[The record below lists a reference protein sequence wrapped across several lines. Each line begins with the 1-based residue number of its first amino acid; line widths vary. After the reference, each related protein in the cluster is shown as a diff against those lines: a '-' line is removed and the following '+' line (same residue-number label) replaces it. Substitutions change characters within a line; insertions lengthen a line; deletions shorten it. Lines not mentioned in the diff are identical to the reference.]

1 MTGTIGIKIAN
12 GKFYPILDENSTV
25 KKRLVLT
32 TVHDGQES
40 VQIDLFR
47 SVLQSMDDAQYM
59 GSLLVKNIK
68 PRSQGNPSIEMII
81 SSDENG
87 HIVADAC
94 DLDAGADGQH
104 QILRVT
110 HKTEG
115 SSNQEND
122 FVDFNLESKTQT
134 SAGQRSWTDTFA
146 KPYEEEKRRSPWLIM
161 VFALIFVIIAIG
173 LLWFFF
179 FGDKNSNPFADI
191 ASPFKNKPA
200 HEQPVPPPP
209 AEKIQPVEPP
219 PPPPPPP
226 PEPAP
231 VEAAPVI
238 EAPAAPPPARPQTA
252 ARKRPPAPVSSYK
265 VPAVIPKNGVA
276 YQIRWGD
283 TLWDISAAF
292 YRNPWLYPRIARYN
306 NIRNPDLIISGKTI
320 RIPPKN

>member
-40 VQIDLFR
+40 VQIDLYR

-59 GSLLVKNIK
+59 GKLVVENIK
-68 PRSQGNPSIEMII
+68 PRPKGEPSIEMII
-81 SSDENG
+81 SSDEEG

-94 DLDAGADGQH
+94 DLDAGAGSEH
-104 QILRVT
+104 QILRVS
-110 HKTEG
+110 HKIDDSFGQG
-115 SSNQEND
+115 SD
-122 FVDFNLESKTQT
+122 FADFDLGSKPQT
-134 SAGQRSWTDTFA
+134 SVGQRSWTETFA
-146 KPYEEEKRRSPWLIM
+146 TTNEEDKRKAPWLIM

-179 FGDKNSNPFADI
+179 FGDKDLNPFADK
-191 ASPFKNKPA
+191 ASPSKDKPA
-200 HEQPVPPPP
+200 YEQPAPPPP
-209 AEKIQPVEPP
+209 AEKVQPVEP

-238 EAPAAPPPARPQTA
+238 EAPTTPPPARTQTA

-265 VPAVIPKNGVA
+265 VPAVIPKGGVA
-276 YQIRWGD
+276 YKIRWGD

-292 YRNPWLYPRIARYN
+292 YRNPWLYPRIARHN

>member
-1 MTGTIGIKIAN
+1 
-12 GKFYPILDENSTV
+12 LDENSTA

-32 TVHDGQES
+32 TVHNGQES
-40 VQIDLFR
+40 VQIDLYR

-68 PRSQGNPSIEMII
+68 PRSQGKPSIEMII

-87 HIVADAC
+87 HIIADAC
-94 DLDAGADGQH
+94 DLDAGADGEH
-104 QILRVT
+104 QILHVT
-110 HKTEG
+110 HKPAD
-115 SSNQEND
+115 SFSQESG
-122 FVDFNLESKTQT
+122 FADFNLESRPQD
-134 SAGQRSWTDTFA
+134 SADAHKRTEF
-146 KPYEEEKRRSPWLIM
+146 EKRNSPWLIM

-179 FGDKNSNPFADI
+179 FGDKDSNPFKDVT
-191 ASPFKNKPA
+191 SSFKDKLGYEQTEPA
-200 HEQPVPPPP
+200 PPPP
-209 AEKIQPVEPP
+209 VEKIQPVEPP

-231 VEAAPVI
+231 VEATPVI
-238 EAPAAPPPARPQTA
+238 EAPTTPPPARSPTA

-292 YRNPWLYPRIARYN
+292 YRNPWLYPRIARHN
-306 NIRNPDLIISGKTI
+306 NIRNPDVIIAGKTI